1 MNDVQ
6 DNGAAL
12 VDYLNCLISA
22 LELRRAGAPNLE
34 DRHSAVADKWEDSNY
49 FYVEANIPG
58 ATESDIDISIHSGIA
73 FIRIVR

>member
-1 MNDVQ
+1 MSDIH
-6 DNGAAL
+6 DDGAAL
-12 VDYLNCLISA
+12 VAYLNCLISA
-22 LELRRAGAPNLE
+22 LEPRRTDAPNLE